1 MKISGNPT
9 PDLDTPTVFIVDD
22 DPGLC
27 RALACLLESIHLP
40 CETYSSARQFLCAY
54 DPRRPGCLVLDV
66 RMPDMS
72 GLDFQA
78 ELTARGYT
86 IPVIIITGYA
96 DVPTAVRA
104 LKAGAVEFIEKPFS
118 DQAIVECIQKA
129 IERDRQI
136 RLLENERAD
145 FSKRLARLTRR
156 ERQVMDLLLAGK
168 ANKDI
173 ATELRLARKTIE
185 THRANLMAK
194 MGTKTLAELIKRHLR
209 LNELGVAVSAQNR
222 QST

>member
-9 PDLDTPTVFIVDD
+9 PDPNAPTVFIVDD

-27 RALACLLESIHLP
+27 RALAYLLESVHLP
-40 CETYSSARQFLCAY
+40 CETYASAQQFLRAY

-78 ELTARGYT
+78 DLAARGYT

-104 LKAGAVEFIEKPFS
+104 LKAGALEFIEKPFS

-129 IERDRQI
+129 IERDRQV
-136 RLLENERAD
+136 RLLANERAD
-145 FSKRLARLTRR
+145 FSKRLGRLTPR
-156 ERQVMDLLLAGK
+156 ERQVMDLLVAGK
-168 ANKDI
+168 TNKDI

-209 LNELGVAVSAQNR
+209 LNEPGAAVSPKNGR
-222 QST
+222 ST